1 MAYIKV
7 EVGHTIK
14 NGSKVSF
21 RAPCDCNKVVGLKV
35 YFPTDNGVRT
45 YQTFLFTDAHGNN
58 LTGIGHLFAE
68 GAIVKAIL
76 SPDTSRAY
84 LQNADTNKYLEGKFT
99 EMQNSIAGR
108 APASHGNHVPATETA
123 NKARFLRNDNTWQTV
138 TPADIG
144 AAPAYTY
151 GKTDLVEGV
160 STLGPGKLHFVY
172 GL

>member
-14 NGSKVSF
+14 NGSKVAF
-21 RAPCDCNKVVGLKV
+21 KAPCDCNEVVGLKV
-35 YFPTDNGVRT
+35 YFPTDNGIRT

-76 SPDTSRAY
+76 SLDTSRAY

-99 EMQNSIAGR
+99 ELQNSIRSGI
-108 APASHGNHVPATETA
+108 HVPAPEAA
-123 NKARFLRNDNTWQTV
+123 NNARFLRNDNTWQTV
-138 TPADIG
+138 TPANIG
-144 AAPAYTY
+144 AATPKDVADAIEKAIGTAIGGSY
-151 GKTDLVEGV
+151 
-160 STLGPGKLHFVY
+160 
-172 GL
+172 